1 MFKRNYRDCGCNN
14 AMEADLDELIS
25 DPVDNSIYDNSCNM
39 YSNGDNDMSDGCSC
53 GFTEPYSAFPSDP
66 TIAESYV
73 PVQTLN
79 QVYKPATGL
88 RKGTIFP
95 ELVNTYLPGQS
106 MAEIAYLRRTNR
118 RECNNR

>member
-1 MFKRNYRDCGCNN
+1 MFKKNYRDCGCND
-14 AMEADLDELIS
+14 AMETGLDELIN
-25 DPVDNSIYDNSCNM
+25 DPTDNSMYDNSCNM
-39 YSNGDNDMSDGCSC
+39 YSNDDNCLGDNCNC
-53 GFTEPYSAFPSDP
+53 GFDEPYSAFPADP

-73 PVQTLN
+73 PVQILN

-106 MAEIAYLRRTNR
+106 MSEIAYLRRTNR
-118 RECNNR
+118 RECNR